1 MNKEA
6 CSSEKKKLLAVYHR
20 VNRYVFI
27 FYSVKKKNTIRR
39 RTYLV
44 SMFQI
49 QIFIFTRKQAII
61 TFNIELAFNIYKL
74 GRSVSSLKK
83 KEAKREDKI
92 SEITKHIKD
101 VIEKF
106 RPIKYP

>member
-1 MNKEA
+1 MLVG
-6 CSSEKKKLLAVYHR
+6 EKKTLGRVPPSGKQIRVYLL
-20 VNRYVFI
+20 F
-27 FYSVKKKNTIRR
+27 SKKKKYYTSILFRCFKFKFS
-39 RTYLV
+39 YLLV
-44 SMFQI
+44 
-49 QIFIFTRKQAII
+49 RGNYNVA
-61 TFNIELAFNIYKL
+61 FNIELAFNIYKL
-74 GRSVSSLKK
+74 ERTVSSLKK

>member
-1 MNKEA
+1 MLVG
-6 CSSEKKKLLAVYHR
+6 EKKTLGRVPPSGKQIRVYLL
-20 VNRYVFI
+20 F
-27 FYSVKKKNTIRR
+27 SKKKKILYV
-39 RTYLV
+39 YLV